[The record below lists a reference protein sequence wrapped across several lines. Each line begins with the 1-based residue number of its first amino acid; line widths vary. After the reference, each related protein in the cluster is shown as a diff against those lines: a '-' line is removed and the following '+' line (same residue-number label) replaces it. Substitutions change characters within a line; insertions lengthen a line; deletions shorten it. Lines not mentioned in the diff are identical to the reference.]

1 MKRLTKVN
9 TTPATEEAVVEEK
22 LVETTE
28 VVETPVAKKAPA
40 KKVVAKKETVKAEPK
55 AKAVKEKKAPVAKKA
70 PAKKVPTPKKEVKVV
85 VPRQS
90 AELTVEEVL
99 ESDAKSI
106 TRSDLVNIMWTEQG
120 EEKKLNKRE
129 INDFISSLHG
139 VMNSALDSSMNV
151 NIGTRPF
158 TRSLVSARIFP
169 AVKSEVMAGRLG
181 NEDTLSLPHV
191 RMAMSVKS
199 GYETVKGAKNDDG
212 TFTALDGTVYDLEE
226 INEKA
231 KEEYAAKYKS

>member
-9 TTPATEEAVVEEK
+9 TTPATEEAVVE
-22 LVETTE
+22 TTE
-28 VVETPVAKKAPA
+28 VVETPVAKKVPA
-40 KKVVAKKETVKAEPK
+40 KKVPAAKKETVKAEPK